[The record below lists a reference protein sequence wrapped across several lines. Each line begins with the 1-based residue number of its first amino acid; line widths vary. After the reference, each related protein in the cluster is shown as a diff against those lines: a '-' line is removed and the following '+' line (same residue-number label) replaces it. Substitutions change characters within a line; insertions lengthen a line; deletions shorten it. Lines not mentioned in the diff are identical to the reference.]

1 MGKIKKFFVY
11 FLILICILLLL
22 KKFIFISE
30 EDRIKQTIKIAEKS
44 IENNN
49 YTEFMK
55 QFSFEYRDEYGNTW
69 GTLFF
74 LVKNILKNYQ
84 KVGISIRNLNIEI
97 FDETAVVKIFGEG
110 KAISPSGEIIKEAGR
125 FLIKFKKE
133 GKKWKIV
140 WVEEDKY
147 RFD

>member
-11 FLILICILLLL
+11 FLILICIFLLL

-30 EDRIKQTIKIAEKS
+30 EDRIKQTIKIAEKA

-55 QFSFEYRDEYGNTW
+55 HFSFEYRDEYGNTW

-84 KVGISIRNLNIEI
+84 KVDISIRNLNIEI
-97 FDETAVVKIFGEG
+97 FDKTAVVKIFGEG